1 MKVLQIFIASS
12 ISEDTMKQDR
22 AALSA
27 YAERLND
34 RLVKEGRY
42 LRLILCEEE
51 DQFVAQ
57 GGKQNEIDQ
66 KLIASNAALFLV
78 GEKLGSFTRGELEVA
93 VEQRRLMRKPELFLR
108 IRAGNGEAADAVK
121 AEYASCCDLA
131 EYSGSEELAAWLERY
146 IGSVDW
152 NAIPEEGTG
161 RALKE
166 VKFFLSVGGDDELK
180 AESLQLGAY
189 FRQLNDTYVRRGIYF
204 RLFFWRGGE
213 DGYCEAGRR
222 VDAGREAAD
231 SEIALFLFFR
241 SVPEGAKQE
250 LDAAYEHFKQDQTK
264 PKILTFFR
272 RAEGEDAYDEVKALL
287 THIGADIKHY
297 YNLYEQVDSIK
308 LAIATH
314 IGKLGLDIAD
324 PFIHEGK
331 IYLPGGETIDTSLLA
346 PFAKSGA
353 LRALTKE
360 LESCRALLRTRD
372 ATQETVQREKQLI
385 REISALE
392 TSILKDTMTMY
403 FEMVGGSNASEQ
415 EAKAYRALSCG
426 DYDRAE
432 EILSPEVL
440 EKEYATKTKLLDQSR
455 EMVQM
460 QSTVNKMLLRIRTLR
475 AKYAP
480 GQKDEEIVGWYE
492 DVAKAIRKDPSV
504 DPSPLYDY
512 ASFLYEHDNIA
523 CALEIG
529 KMLEGRYLDPESSAG
544 KWQKARL
551 WNLLG
556 LICSKMT
563 DKSARKKAGRYYEDA
578 LELFEELAEKEPEK
592 YDGDVAVIFNNL
604 GVFYDKTKRR
614 KEAEACYL
622 QALEIYKRLAASRPS
637 DYEPGLAMIYNNL
650 GLFYDD
656 EAIRRK
662 EAEACYQEAL
672 KHYKRLAA
680 SRPSDYEHGL
690 AVTYNN
696 LGFFYSKDSE
706 RRKDAEECY
715 LQALEIRKRLAAAQ
729 PSVYEPDL
737 ADIYNNLGLFYDDE
751 AIRRKDAEEC
761 YLKALEIRKRLAAL
775 QPTVYEPD
783 LAMIYN
789 NLGNFYSDE
798 AERRKDA
805 EACYL
810 QALEIYKRLAS
821 AQPSVYEP
829 NLAGTYNNLGVF
841 YDKTKRRKDA
851 EAYYLQ
857 ALEIRKRL
865 AAVQPSVY
873 EPDLA
878 MIYNNLG
885 LFYSD
890 EAERRK
896 DAEACYLQALE
907 IRKRLAAVQPSL
919 YEPNLADIYNNLGNF
934 YRKDAKRRKEAEK
947 CYLQALEIRKRLA
960 ASQSSVYEPALAD
973 ICNNLGNFYK
983 DAKRRKDAEA
993 CYLQALEIRKRLA
1006 ESQPSVYG
1014 SDLADIYNNLGN
1026 FYKDAKRRKEA
1037 EKCYLQALEIYK
1049 RLAESQPSVYEP
1061 GLAIVY
1067 NNLGFFYVKTKRR
1080 KDAEKY
1086 YLQALEIRNR
1096 LAAAQPSVYEPA
1108 LAVSYYNYGLL
1119 IMRGRRKQAVMYLEQ
1134 SFVIAQKYRET
1145 DSICAQIYKALKIF
1159 FS

>member
-34 RLVKEGRY
+34 RFVKEGRY

-93 VEQRRLMRKPELFLR
+93 VAQRRLMKKPELFLR
-108 IRAGNGEAADAVK
+108 IRAGNDEAEDAVK

-131 EYSGSEELAAWLERY
+131 EYSSAEELTAWLERY
-146 IGSVDW
+146 IESVDW

-166 VKFFLSVGGDDELK
+166 VKFFLSVGEDDELK

-353 LRALTKE
+353 LRTLTKE
-360 LESCRALLRTRD
+360 LESCRALLRTPD

-392 TSILKDTMTMY
+392 TSILKDTMTMF
-403 FEMVGGSNASEQ
+403 FEMVGGSNTSEQ
-415 EAKAYRALSCG
+415 EAEAYRALSCG

-475 AKYAP
+475 VKYAP

-492 DVAKAIRKDPSV
+492 RVRETIRKDPSV
-504 DPSPLYDY
+504 DPSPLYEY
-512 ASFLYEHDNIA
+512 AYFLYGQNNFA
-523 CALEIG
+523 RALEIG
-529 KMLEGRYLDPESSAG
+529 KMLEGRYLDPESPAD
-544 KWQKARL
+544 KWQKAEL

-556 LICSKMT
+556 MISSTMT
-563 DKSARKKAGRYYEDA
+563 DKSARKKTGRYYEDA

-592 YDGDVAVIFNNL
+592 YDEDVAMVYYNL
-604 GVFYDKTKRR
+604 GAFYSDEAERR
-614 KEAEACYL
+614 KEAEAYYL
-622 QALEIYKRLAASRPS
+622 K
-637 DYEPGLAMIYNNL
+637 
-650 GLFYDD
+650 
-656 EAIRRK
+656 
-662 EAEACYQEAL
+662 
-672 KHYKRLAA
+672 
-680 SRPSDYEHGL
+680 
-690 AVTYNN
+690 
-696 LGFFYSKDSE
+696 
-706 RRKDAEECY
+706 
-715 LQALEIRKRLAAAQ
+715 ALEIRKCLASAQ

-737 ADIYNNLGLFYDDE
+737 AGTYYCLGHLYSIKAE
-751 AIRRKDAEEC
+751 RRKEAEEC
-761 YLKALEIRKRLAAL
+761 YLKALEIRKRLAA
-775 QPTVYEPD
+775 
-783 LAMIYN
+783 A
-789 NLGNFYSDE
+789 
-798 AERRKDA
+798 R
-805 EACYL
+805 
-810 QALEIYKRLAS
+810 
-821 AQPSVYEP
+821 PSVYEP
-829 NLAGTYNNLGVF
+829 KLANTYLW
-841 YDKTKRRKDA
+841 
-851 EAYYLQ
+851 
-857 ALEIRKRL
+857 
-865 AAVQPSVY
+865 
-873 EPDLA
+873 
-878 MIYNNLG
+878 LG

-896 DAEACYLQALE
+896 EAEKYYLQALK
-907 IRKRLAAVQPSL
+907 IDKRLASAQPTV
-919 YEPNLADIYNNLGNF
+919 YEPDLADIYYWLGNF
-934 YRKDAKRRKEAEK
+934 YRVDVERRKEAEE
-947 CYLQALEIRKRLA
+947 CYLK
-960 ASQSSVYEPALAD
+960 
-973 ICNNLGNFYK
+973 
-983 DAKRRKDAEA
+983 
-993 CYLQALEIRKRLA
+993 
-1006 ESQPSVYG
+1006 
-1014 SDLADIYNNLGN
+1014 
-1026 FYKDAKRRKEA
+1026 
-1037 EKCYLQALEIYK
+1037 ALEIYK
-1049 RLAESQPSVYEP
+1049 RLAAARPSVYEP
-1061 GLAIVY
+1061 DLA
-1067 NNLGFFYVKTKRR
+1067 R
-1080 KDAEKY
+1080 
-1086 YLQALEIRNR
+1086 
-1096 LAAAQPSVYEPA
+1096 
-1108 LAVSYYNYGLL
+1108 SYYNLWFFY
-1119 IMRGRRKQAVMYLEQ
+1119 RDDADRREQAVEYYHQAIM
-1134 SFVIAQKYRET
+1134 ITHKYH
-1145 DSICAQIYKALKIF
+1145 
-1159 FS
+1159 

>member
-34 RLVKEGRY
+34 RLIKEGRY

-93 VEQRRLMRKPELFLR
+93 VKQRRLMRKPELFLR

-131 EYSGSEELAAWLERY
+131 EYSSAEELTAWLERY

-152 NAIPEEGTG
+152 NAIPDEGTG
-161 RALKE
+161 KALKE
-166 VKFFLSVGGDDELK
+166 VKFFLSVGEDDELK

-241 SVPEGAKQE
+241 SVPEGAKRE

-353 LRALTKE
+353 LRTLTKE

-385 REISALE
+385 REISSLE

-415 EAKAYRALSCG
+415 EAEAYRALSCG

-492 DVAKAIRKDPSV
+492 DVTKAIRKDPSV
-504 DPSPLYDY
+504 DPSPLCDY
-512 ASFLYEHDNIA
+512 ASFLYDHNNFA
-523 CALEIG
+523 RALEIG
-529 KMLEGRYLDPESSAG
+529 KMLEARYLDPESSAD

-556 LICSKMT
+556 SSCFPMT

-578 LELFEELAEKEPEK
+578 LEFYKELAEKEPEK
-592 YDGDVAVIFNNL
+592 YDGDVAAIYNNL
-604 GVFYDKTKRR
+604 GGFYSKDAERR
-614 KEAEACYL
+614 KDAEKYYL
-622 QALEIYKRLAASRPS
+622 QALEIYKRLAA
-637 DYEPGLAMIYNNL
+637 
-650 GLFYDD
+650 
-656 EAIRRK
+656 
-662 EAEACYQEAL
+662 
-672 KHYKRLAA
+672 
-680 SRPSDYEHGL
+680 
-690 AVTYNN
+690 
-696 LGFFYSKDSE
+696 
-706 RRKDAEECY
+706 
-715 LQALEIRKRLAAAQ
+715 AQ
-729 PSVYEPDL
+729 PSVYES
-737 ADIYNNLGLFYDDE
+737 A
-751 AIRRKDAEEC
+751 
-761 YLKALEIRKRLAAL
+761 
-775 QPTVYEPD
+775 
-783 LAMIYN
+783 LAM
-789 NLGNFYSDE
+789 
-798 AERRKDA
+798 
-805 EACYL
+805 
-810 QALEIYKRLAS
+810 
-821 AQPSVYEP
+821 
-829 NLAGTYNNLGVF
+829 TYNNLG
-841 YDKTKRRKDA
+841 K
-851 EAYYLQ
+851 
-857 ALEIRKRL
+857 
-865 AAVQPSVY
+865 
-873 EPDLA
+873 
-878 MIYNNLG
+878 
-885 LFYSD
+885 FYSD
-890 EAERRK
+890 
-896 DAEACYLQALE
+896 DA
-907 IRKRLAAVQPSL
+907 
-919 YEPNLADIYNNLGNF
+919 
-934 YRKDAKRRKEAEK
+934 
-947 CYLQALEIRKRLA
+947 
-960 ASQSSVYEPALAD
+960 
-973 ICNNLGNFYK
+973 
-983 DAKRRKDAEA
+983 
-993 CYLQALEIRKRLA
+993 
-1006 ESQPSVYG
+1006 
-1014 SDLADIYNNLGN
+1014 
-1026 FYKDAKRRKEA
+1026 
-1037 EKCYLQALEIYK
+1037 
-1049 RLAESQPSVYEP
+1049 
-1061 GLAIVY
+1061 
-1067 NNLGFFYVKTKRR
+1067 KRR

-1086 YLQALEIRNR
+1086 YLQALEIYKR
-1096 LAAAQPSVYEPA
+1096 LASVLP
-1108 LAVSYYNYGLL
+1108 
-1119 IMRGRRKQAVMYLEQ
+1119 
-1134 SFVIAQKYRET
+1134 
-1145 DSICAQIYKALKIF
+1145 
-1159 FS
+1159 

>member
-34 RLVKEGRY
+34 RLIKEGRY

-93 VEQRRLMRKPELFLR
+93 VKQRRLMRKPELFLR

-131 EYSGSEELAAWLERY
+131 EYSSAEELTAWLERY

-152 NAIPEEGTG
+152 NAIPDEGTG
-161 RALKE
+161 KALKE
-166 VKFFLSVGGDDELK
+166 VKFFLSVGEDDELK

-353 LRALTKE
+353 LRTLTKE

-372 ATQETVQREKQLI
+372 ATQETVQREKLLI
-385 REISALE
+385 REISSLE

-415 EAKAYRALSCG
+415 EAEAYRALSCG

-492 DVAKAIRKDPSV
+492 DVTKAIRKDPSV

-512 ASFLYEHDNIA
+512 ARFLDDHNNFA
-523 CALEIG
+523 RALEIG
-529 KMLEGRYLDPESSAG
+529 KMLEGRYLDPESSAD

-551 WNLLG
+551 WRELG
-556 LICSKMT
+556 GQMAEGS
-563 DKSARKKAGRYYEDA
+563 A
-578 LELFEELAEKEPEK
+578 LEFVGDNLFPIGRQER
-592 YDGDVAVIFNNL
+592 
-604 GVFYDKTKRR
+604 TKGSR
-614 KEAEACYL
+614 
-622 QALEIYKRLAASRPS
+622 ALL
-637 DYEPGLAMIYNNL
+637 
-650 GLFYDD
+650 
-656 EAIRRK
+656 
-662 EAEACYQEAL
+662 
-672 KHYKRLAA
+672 
-680 SRPSDYEHGL
+680 
-690 AVTYNN
+690 
-696 LGFFYSKDSE
+696 
-706 RRKDAEECY
+706 
-715 LQALEIRKRLAAAQ
+715 
-729 PSVYEPDL
+729 
-737 ADIYNNLGLFYDDE
+737 
-751 AIRRKDAEEC
+751 
-761 YLKALEIRKRLAAL
+761 
-775 QPTVYEPD
+775 
-783 LAMIYN
+783 
-789 NLGNFYSDE
+789 
-798 AERRKDA
+798 
-805 EACYL
+805 
-810 QALEIYKRLAS
+810 
-821 AQPSVYEP
+821 
-829 NLAGTYNNLGVF
+829 
-841 YDKTKRRKDA
+841 
-851 EAYYLQ
+851 
-857 ALEIRKRL
+857 
-865 AAVQPSVY
+865 
-873 EPDLA
+873 
-878 MIYNNLG
+878 
-885 LFYSD
+885 
-890 EAERRK
+890 
-896 DAEACYLQALE
+896 
-907 IRKRLAAVQPSL
+907 
-919 YEPNLADIYNNLGNF
+919 
-934 YRKDAKRRKEAEK
+934 
-947 CYLQALEIRKRLA
+947 
-960 ASQSSVYEPALAD
+960 
-973 ICNNLGNFYK
+973 
-983 DAKRRKDAEA
+983 
-993 CYLQALEIRKRLA
+993 
-1006 ESQPSVYG
+1006 
-1014 SDLADIYNNLGN
+1014 
-1026 FYKDAKRRKEA
+1026 
-1037 EKCYLQALEIYK
+1037 
-1049 RLAESQPSVYEP
+1049 
-1061 GLAIVY
+1061 
-1067 NNLGFFYVKTKRR
+1067 
-1080 KDAEKY
+1080 
-1086 YLQALEIRNR
+1086 
-1096 LAAAQPSVYEPA
+1096 
-1108 LAVSYYNYGLL
+1108 
-1119 IMRGRRKQAVMYLEQ
+1119 RGRPGAFRGAYGKRTRKV
-1134 SFVIAQKYRET
+1134 
-1145 DSICAQIYKALKIF
+1145 
-1159 FS
+1159 

>member
-66 KLIASNAALFLV
+66 KLIASNAVLFLV

-93 VEQRRLMRKPELFLR
+93 VEQRRLMKKPELFLR
-108 IRAGNGEAADAVK
+108 IRAGNDEAADAVK

-166 VKFFLSVGGDDELK
+166 VKFFLSVGEDDELK

-250 LDAAYEHFKQDQTK
+250 LDAAYEHFKQDKTK

-385 REISALE
+385 REISSLE
-392 TSILKDTMTMY
+392 TSILKDTMTMF
-403 FEMVGGSNASEQ
+403 FEMVGGSNVSEQ
-415 EAKAYRALSCG
+415 EAEAYRALSCG

-492 DVAKAIRKDPSV
+492 DVTKAIRKDPSV

-512 ASFLYEHDNIA
+512 TYFLYDHNNIA
-523 CALEIG
+523 RALEIG
-529 KMLEGRYLDPESSAG
+529 KMLEGRYLDPESSAD
-544 KWQKARL
+544 KWRKARL

-556 LICSKMT
+556 IISSPMT
-563 DKSARKKAGRYYEDA
+563 DKSARKEAGRYYEDA
-578 LELFEELAEKEPEK
+578 LELYKELAEKEPEK
-592 YDGDVAVIFNNL
+592 YDGDVATIYNNL
-604 GVFYDKTKRR
+604 GNFYSHEAKRR
-614 KEAEACYL
+614 KEAEECYLQSLEIKKRLAASRPSDYEPDLADIYNNLGGFYRKDAERRKEAEECLLQALEIRKRLAAAQPSVYEHDLADIYNNLGIFYDEAERRKEAEKYYL
-622 QALEIYKRLAASRPS
+622 QALEIYKRLAAAQPS
-637 DYEPGLAMIYNNL
+637 VYEPALADIYNNLGIFYDKAERRQEAETYYLQALEIRKRLAAAQPSVYEPGLADIYNNL
-650 GLFYDD
+650 GIFYD
-656 EAIRRK
+656 EAERRK
-662 EAEACYQEAL
+662 EAEA
-672 KHYKRLAA
+672 
-680 SRPSDYEHGL
+680 
-690 AVTYNN
+690 
-696 LGFFYSKDSE
+696 
-706 RRKDAEECY
+706 CY

-729 PSVYEPDL
+729 PSVYEPGL
-737 ADIYNNLGLFYDDE
+737 AMICNNLGIFYGEAERRKEAETYYLQALEIRKRLTAVQPSVYEPALAGTYNNLGIFYDKAERRQE
-751 AIRRKDAEEC
+751 AENC
-761 YLKALEIRKRLAAL
+761 YLKALEIRKRLA
-775 QPTVYEPD
+775 
-783 LAMIYN
+783 
-789 NLGNFYSDE
+789 
-798 AERRKDA
+798 
-805 EACYL
+805 
-810 QALEIYKRLAS
+810 S
-821 AQPSVYEP
+821 AQPSVYE
-829 NLAGTYNNLGVF
+829 
-841 YDKTKRRKDA
+841 
-851 EAYYLQ
+851 
-857 ALEIRKRL
+857 
-865 AAVQPSVY
+865 
-873 EPDLA
+873 
-878 MIYNNLG
+878 
-885 LFYSD
+885 SD
-890 EAERRK
+890 
-896 DAEACYLQALE
+896 
-907 IRKRLAAVQPSL
+907 
-919 YEPNLADIYNNLGNF
+919 
-934 YRKDAKRRKEAEK
+934 
-947 CYLQALEIRKRLA
+947 
-960 ASQSSVYEPALAD
+960 
-973 ICNNLGNFYK
+973 
-983 DAKRRKDAEA
+983 
-993 CYLQALEIRKRLA
+993 
-1006 ESQPSVYG
+1006 
-1014 SDLADIYNNLGN
+1014 
-1026 FYKDAKRRKEA
+1026 
-1037 EKCYLQALEIYK
+1037 
-1049 RLAESQPSVYEP
+1049 
-1061 GLAIVY
+1061 
-1067 NNLGFFYVKTKRR
+1067 
-1080 KDAEKY
+1080 
-1086 YLQALEIRNR
+1086 
-1096 LAAAQPSVYEPA
+1096 
-1108 LAVSYYNYGLL
+1108 LAVSYYNYGRL
-1119 IMRGRRKQAVMYLEQ
+1119 IMRGQRKQAVMYLEQ
-1134 SFVIAQKYRET
+1134 AFAIAQKYCRT
-1145 DSICAQIYKALKIF
+1145 NFYCAQIYDMLKDY

>member
-492 DVAKAIRKDPSV
+492 RVRETIRKDPSV

-512 ASFLYEHDNIA
+512 AQFLCYHNNIA
-523 CALEIG
+523 RALEIG
-529 KMLEGRYLDPESSAG
+529 RMLEGRYLDPESSAD
-544 KWQKARL
+544 KWQKAQL

-556 LICSKMT
+556 IICSTMT
-563 DKSARKKAGRYYEDA
+563 DKRARRDAGRYYEDA
-578 LELFEELAEKEPEK
+578 LELLEELAEKEPEK
-592 YDGDVAVIFNNL
+592 HDGDVATTYNNL
-604 GVFYDKTKRR
+604 GLFYSKDAERR

-622 QALEIYKRLAASRPS
+622 QALKIYKRLAAAQPS
-637 DYEPGLAMIYNNL
+637 VYEPGLANAYNNL
-650 GLFYDD
+650 GNFYSD
-656 EAIRRK
+656 EAERQK
-662 EAEACYQEAL
+662 EAEA
-672 KHYKRLAA
+672 
-680 SRPSDYEHGL
+680 
-690 AVTYNN
+690 
-696 LGFFYSKDSE
+696 
-706 RRKDAEECY
+706 CY

-729 PSVYEPDL
+729 PSVYEPAL
-737 ADIYNNLGLFYDDE
+737 AMICNNLG
-751 AIRRKDAEEC
+751 K
-761 YLKALEIRKRLAAL
+761 
-775 QPTVYEPD
+775 
-783 LAMIYN
+783 
-789 NLGNFYSDE
+789 FYSDE

-805 EACYL
+805 EAYYVQALEIYKRLAASQPSVYEPGFAIVYNNLGVFYKDAERRKEAEECYLRALEIYKRLAASQPSVYEPYFAMICNNLGRFYIVDANRRKEAEECCL
-810 QALEIYKRLAS
+810 QALEIYKRLA
-821 AQPSVYEP
+821 ALQPSVYEP
-829 NLAGTYNNLGVF
+829 KLADIYNDLGLF
-841 YDKTKRRKDA
+841 YRDDAKRRKEA
-851 EAYYLQ
+851 EACLLQ

-865 AAVQPSVY
+865 AA
-873 EPDLA
+873 A
-878 MIYNNLG
+878 
-885 LFYSD
+885 
-890 EAERRK
+890 
-896 DAEACYLQALE
+896 
-907 IRKRLAAVQPSL
+907 
-919 YEPNLADIYNNLGNF
+919 
-934 YRKDAKRRKEAEK
+934 
-947 CYLQALEIRKRLA
+947 
-960 ASQSSVYEPALAD
+960 
-973 ICNNLGNFYK
+973 
-983 DAKRRKDAEA
+983 
-993 CYLQALEIRKRLA
+993 
-1006 ESQPSVYG
+1006 
-1014 SDLADIYNNLGN
+1014 
-1026 FYKDAKRRKEA
+1026 
-1037 EKCYLQALEIYK
+1037 
-1049 RLAESQPSVYEP
+1049 QPSVYEP
-1061 GLAIVY
+1061 GLAWIY
-1067 NNLGFFYVKTKRR
+1067 SILGDLYSQ
-1080 KDAEKY
+1080 DAD
-1086 YLQALEIRNR
+1086 Q
-1096 LAAAQPSVYEPA
+1096 SD
-1108 LAVSYYNYGLL
+1108 
-1119 IMRGRRKQAVMYLEQ
+1119 QAVGYIWQ
-1134 SFVIAQKYRET
+1134 SFAIAQKYRET
-1145 DSICAQIYKALKIF
+1145 DPICARIYDMLKIC